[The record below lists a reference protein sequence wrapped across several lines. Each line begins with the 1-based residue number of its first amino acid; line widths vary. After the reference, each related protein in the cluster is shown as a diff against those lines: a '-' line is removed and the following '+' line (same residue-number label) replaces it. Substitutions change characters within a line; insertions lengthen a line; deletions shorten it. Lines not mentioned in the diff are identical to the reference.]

1 MENFTDKEF
10 VSYIVKAIVDNPN
23 DVLIERTVD
32 EMGVLITLQVN
43 PSDMGYVIGKAGS
56 TAKAIRSLLRIV
68 GARNNARVNLKILE
82 PEQQGIRKESMLTNH
97 NDVDKLVDDLDI

>member
-1 MENFTDKEF
+1 MESTVDKEF
-10 VSYIVKAIVDNPN
+10 VSYIVKSIVDNPN

-43 PSDMGYVIGKAGS
+43 PRDMGYVIGKSGS

-82 PEQQGIRKESMLTNH
+82 PEQGVRNETRLPIPEDINKA
-97 NDVDKLVDDLDI
+97 VDDLDL

>member
-1 MENFTDKEF
+1 MDNFTDKEF
-10 VSYIVKAIVDNPN
+10 VSYIVKSIVDNPN

-32 EMGVLITLQVN
+32 EMGVLITLKVN
-43 PSDMGYVIGKAGS
+43 PDDMGYVIGKSGS

-82 PEQQGIRKESMLTNH
+82 PEQGVKRESMISGHSEL
-97 NDVDKLVDDLDI
+97 DKIVDDLDI

>member
-1 MENFTDKEF
+1 MEKFSDKEF
-10 VSYIVKAIVDNPN
+10 VSYVVKAIVDNPN

-43 PSDMGYVIGKAGS
+43 PNDMGYVIGKAGS

-82 PEQQGIRKESMLTNH
+82 PEQGVRRESKINSSD
-97 NDVDKLVDDLDI
+97 DVDKIVDDLDI

>member
-1 MENFTDKEF
+1 MEKFTDKEF
-10 VSYIVKAIVDNPN
+10 VSYIVKSIVDNPN

-32 EMGVLITLQVN
+32 EMGVLITLKVN
-43 PSDMGYVIGKAGS
+43 PNDMGYVIGKSGS

-82 PEQQGIRKESMLTNH
+82 PEQGVRKESAIN
-97 NDVDKLVDDLDI
+97 NYEDVDKIVDDLDI

>member
-1 MENFTDKEF
+1 METFTDKEF
-10 VSYIVKAIVDNPN
+10 VSYVVKAIVDNPN

-43 PSDMGYVIGKAGS
+43 PSDMGYVIGKSGS

-82 PEQQGIRKESMLTNH
+82 PEQGAKKESILNSSEQ
-97 NDVDKLVDDLDI
+97 VDKLVDDLDI

>member
-1 MENFTDKEF
+1 MEKFSDKEF

-43 PSDMGYVIGKAGS
+43 PNDMGYVIGKSGS

-82 PEQQGIRKESMLTNH
+82 PEQGVRRESKINSYD
-97 NDVDKLVDDLDI
+97 DVDKIVDDLDI

>member
-1 MENFTDKEF
+1 MEKNLDKEF
-10 VSYIVKAIVDNPN
+10 VSYIVKSIVDNPN
-23 DVLIERTVD
+23 DVLVERTVD

-43 PSDMGYVIGKAGS
+43 PSDMGYVIGKSGS

-82 PEQQGIRKESMLTNH
+82 PEHSNKRESSINNAT
-97 NDVDKLVDDLDI
+97 DIDKVVDDLDI

>member
-1 MENFTDKEF
+1 MESTVDKEF
-10 VSYIVKAIVDNPN
+10 VSYIVKSIVDNPN

-43 PSDMGYVIGKAGS
+43 PRDMGYVIGKAGS

-82 PEQQGIRKESMLTNH
+82 PEQGLRNETRLASSEDINQA
-97 NDVDKLVDDLDI
+97 VDDLDL

>member
-1 MENFTDKEF
+1 MESTVDKEF
-10 VSYIVKAIVDNPN
+10 VSYIVKSIVDNPN

-82 PEQQGIRKESMLTNH
+82 PEQGIRNEARLTSSEDINQAV
-97 NDVDKLVDDLDI
+97 NDLDL

>member
-1 MENFTDKEF
+1 METFTDKEF
-10 VSYIVKAIVDNPN
+10 VSYVVKAIVDNPN

-43 PSDMGYVIGKAGS
+43 PRDMGYVIGKSGS

-82 PEQQGIRKESMLTNH
+82 PEQGVKKESTLNSSEQ
-97 NDVDKLVDDLDI
+97 VDKIVDDLDI

>member
-1 MENFTDKEF
+1 MEKAGDKEF
-10 VSYIVKAIVDNPN
+10 VTYIVKSIVDNPN

-43 PSDMGYVIGKAGS
+43 PSDMGYVIGKSGS

-82 PEQQGIRKESMLTNH
+82 PEQGVRNETRSNH
-97 NDVDKLVDDLDI
+97 TEDIDKAVADLDL

>member
-1 MENFTDKEF
+1 MEKYSDKEF
-10 VSYIVKAIVDNPN
+10 VSYVVKAIVDNPN

-43 PSDMGYVIGKAGS
+43 PSDMGYVIGKSGS

-82 PEQQGIRKESMLTNH
+82 PEQSVKKEPRLNSSE
-97 NDVDKLVDDLDI
+97 DIDKVVDDLDI

>member
-1 MENFTDKEF
+1 MEKFSDKEF
-10 VSYIVKAIVDNPN
+10 VSYVVKAIVDNPN

-43 PSDMGYVIGKAGS
+43 PGDMGYVIGKSGS

-82 PEQQGIRKESMLTNH
+82 PEQSAKKESILNSSEE
-97 NDVDKLVDDLDI
+97 VDKIVDDLDI

>member
-1 MENFTDKEF
+1 MEKFTDKEF
-10 VSYIVKAIVDNPN
+10 VAYIVKSIVDNPN

-43 PSDMGYVIGKAGS
+43 PNDMGHVIGKAGS

-82 PEQQGIRKESMLTNH
+82 PEQQGIRKESIFSSH
-97 NDVDKLVDDLDI
+97 NDVDRLVDELDI

>member
-1 MENFTDKEF
+1 MEKIADKEF
-10 VSYIVKAIVDNPN
+10 VSYIVKSIVDNPN

-82 PEQQGIRKESMLTNH
+82 PEQGIRNETRLSSPEDINQA
-97 NDVDKLVDDLDI
+97 VDDLDL

>member
-1 MENFTDKEF
+1 MNNFTDKEF
-10 VSYIVKAIVDNPN
+10 VSYIVKSIVDNPN

-32 EMGVLITLQVN
+32 EMGVLITLKVN
-43 PSDMGYVIGKAGS
+43 PNDMGYVIGKSGS

-82 PEQQGIRKESMLTNH
+82 PEQGVRKDTTINSH
-97 NDVDKLVDDLDI
+97 ADVDKIVDDLDI

>member
-1 MENFTDKEF
+1 METFTDKEF

-43 PSDMGYVIGKAGS
+43 PSDMGYVIGKSGS

-82 PEQQGIRKESMLTNH
+82 PEQSVKRDTKINSSEE
-97 NDVDKLVDDLDI
+97 VDKIVDDLDI

>member
-1 MENFTDKEF
+1 MEKVSDKEF
-10 VSYIVKAIVDNPN
+10 VSYVVKSIVDHPN

-43 PSDMGYVIGKAGS
+43 PKDMGYVIGKAGS
-56 TAKAIRSLLRIV
+56 TAKAIRTLLRIV

-82 PEQQGIRKESMLTNH
+82 PEGGVVAEETTESTP
-97 NDVDKLVDDLDI
+97 DISQAVDDLNI

>member
-1 MENFTDKEF
+1 MDNFTDKDF
-10 VSYIVKAIVDNPN
+10 VSYIVKSIVDNPN

-32 EMGVLITLQVN
+32 EMGVLITLKVN
-43 PSDMGYVIGKAGS
+43 PNDMGYVIGKSGS

-82 PEQQGIRKESMLTNH
+82 PEQGVRKDTTINSH
-97 NDVDKLVDDLDI
+97 ADVDKIVDDLDI

>member
-1 MENFTDKEF
+1 MEKYSDKEF
-10 VSYIVKAIVDNPN
+10 VSYVVKAIVDNPN

-43 PSDMGYVIGKAGS
+43 PSDMGYVIGKSGS

-82 PEQQGIRKESMLTNH
+82 PEQSAKKEPRLNSSE
-97 NDVDKLVDDLDI
+97 DIDKVVDDLDI

>member
-1 MENFTDKEF
+1 MEKFTDKEF

-43 PSDMGYVIGKAGS
+43 PNDMGYVIGKSGS

-82 PEQQGIRKESMLTNH
+82 PEQGVKKDSIITSSEE
-97 NDVDKLVDDLDI
+97 VDKIVDDLDI

>member
-1 MENFTDKEF
+1 MEKFTDKEF
-10 VSYIVKAIVDNPN
+10 VSYIVKSIVDNPN

-43 PSDMGYVIGKAGS
+43 PTDMGYVIGKSGS

-82 PEQQGIRKESMLTNH
+82 PEQGIRNNTTITNH
-97 NDVDKLVDDLDI
+97 EDLDRLVDNLDI

>member
-1 MENFTDKEF
+1 MEKFTDKEF
-10 VSYIVKAIVDNPN
+10 VSYIVKSIVDNPN

-32 EMGVLITLQVN
+32 EMGVLITLKVN
-43 PSDMGYVIGKAGS
+43 PSDMGYVIGKSGS

-82 PEQQGIRKESMLTNH
+82 PEQGARKESLLGSRE
-97 NDVDKLVDDLDI
+97 DVDKIVDDLDI

>member
-1 MENFTDKEF
+1 MEKFTDKEF

-82 PEQQGIRKESMLTNH
+82 PEQGARKESSFN
-97 NDVDKLVDDLDI
+97 NSEQVDKIVDDLDI